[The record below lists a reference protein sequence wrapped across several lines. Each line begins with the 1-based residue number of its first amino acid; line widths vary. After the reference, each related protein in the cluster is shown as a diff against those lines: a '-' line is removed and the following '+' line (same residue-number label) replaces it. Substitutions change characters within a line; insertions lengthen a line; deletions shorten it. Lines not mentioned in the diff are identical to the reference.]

1 LKEIKEVL
9 KQMENQQ
16 RAASNDN
23 VSLDPAPN
31 DHAVEAPLSGQAST
45 KKDQPIAQQQDSQD
59 SWGRDIQEGL
69 PSLSVNATKSDET
82 LDHLRILVKF
92 TNEDLEYIWDLR
104 RKFLKGS
111 LQKIAFA
118 NLWHLFNYGQEVRTA
133 GNKNLQL

>member
-1 LKEIKEVL
+1 LLPPFKLLIAKSKEIKEVL

-31 DHAVEAPLSGQAST
+31 DHAVEAPLSGQDST

-59 SWGRDIQEGL
+59 SWERDIQESL
-69 PSLSVNATKSDET
+69 PSLSVNETKSDET

-92 TNEDLEYIWDLR
+92 VNEDLEYI
-104 RKFLKGS
+104 
-111 LQKIAFA
+111 
-118 NLWHLFNYGQEVRTA
+118 
-133 GNKNLQL
+133 